1 MAISP
6 QAVNHSLHYYILTLS
21 NMLQLKVTHT
31 FKRIGVRTYKNKMI
45 IYIVREDKQ
54 AKHYSSIV
62 NAMQILIFYTL
73 AVCVYENEDCTD
85 FNAIGASFIGQTRDS
100 GSSYRGVGDTEIQAV
115 TTHCFNAT
123 HYNYIYWQW
132 SVTSPNK
139 RRVEH

>member
-62 NAMQILIFYTL
+62 NAM
-73 AVCVYENEDCTD
+73 
-85 FNAIGASFIGQTRDS
+85 
-100 GSSYRGVGDTEIQAV
+100 
-115 TTHCFNAT
+115 
-123 HYNYIYWQW
+123 
-132 SVTSPNK
+132 
-139 RRVEH
+139 